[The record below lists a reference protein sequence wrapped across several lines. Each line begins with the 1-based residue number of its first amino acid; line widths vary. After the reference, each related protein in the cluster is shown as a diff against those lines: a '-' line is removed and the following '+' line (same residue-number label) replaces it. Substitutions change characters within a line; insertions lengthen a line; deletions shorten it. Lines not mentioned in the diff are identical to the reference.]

1 MATATAP
8 NPKPTPSTRW
18 GPLPLVPGPHRWT
31 VDEFH
36 RVRDSGVWE
45 GRKILLI
52 DGELI
57 EMPAA
62 KPPHDMALTL
72 ADYLFKALFG
82 KGHVVRIQMG
92 MVFNIN
98 TDPIPDLA
106 VVPGDP
112 RTMVSSPETAELILE
127 VSDTS
132 FDYDTNEKMSLYAAA
147 GIADYWVID
156 LTGRRVLVY
165 RSPAADATKK
175 YGHGY
180 TNLSVLT
187 PGQSLAPLAAPNSP
201 VAAADLLP

>member
-1 MATATAP
+1 MTAATL
-8 NPKPTPSTRW
+8 PTPSRPTRW
-18 GPLPLVPGPHRWT
+18 GPPPLVPGPHRWT

-36 RVRDSGVWE
+36 TVRGSGVWE

-52 DGELI
+52 DGELVD
-57 EMPAA
+57 MPAP
-62 KPPHDMALTL
+62 KPPHDIALTL

-82 KGHVVRIQMG
+82 AGHVVRIQMG
-92 MVFNIN
+92 MVLDIN

-112 RTMVSSPETAELILE
+112 RTMVATPATAELVLE
-127 VSDTS
+127 VSDST
-132 FDYDTNEKMSLYAAA
+132 FDYDANVKGSLYAAA

-156 LTGRRVLVY
+156 VTGRRVLVY
-165 RSPAADATKK
+165 RSPAPDPTRK

-180 TNLSVLT
+180 ASLTVLV
-187 PGQSLAPLAAPNSP
+187 PGQSLAPLALPNSP

>member
-1 MATATAP
+1 MTTATLSAVP
-8 NPKPTPSTRW
+8 PVI
-18 GPLPLVPGPHRWT
+18 LPGPHRWT

-36 RVRDSGVWE
+36 RVKESGVWD
-45 GRKILLI
+45 GRKIILI

-62 KPPHDMALTL
+62 KPPHDIALML
-72 ADYLFKALFG
+72 ADYLFKSLFSQG
-82 KGHVVRIQMG
+82 YVVRIQMG

-106 VVPGDP
+106 VVPGTP
-112 RTMVSSPETAELILE
+112 RAALATPTTAELVLE

-132 FDYDTNEKMSLYAAA
+132 LAFDTGEKASLYAAA

-156 LTGRRVLVY
+156 VNGRRVLVH
-165 RSPAADATKK
+165 RDPKPDPARK

-180 TNLSVLT
+180 ATVTVLL
-187 PGQSLAPLAAPNSP
+187 PGNALAPLAAPQTP
-201 VAAADLLP
+201 IAAADLLP

>member
-1 MATATAP
+1 MTAT
-8 NPKPTPSTRW
+8 TLHRPSPIVR
-18 GPLPLVPGPHRWT
+18 GSPPPLVPGPHRWI

-36 RVRDSGVWE
+36 RVKESGVWE

-62 KPPHDMALTL
+62 KPPHDIALLL
-72 ADYLFKALFG
+72 ADYLFKALFAQ
-82 KGHVVRIQMG
+82 GHVVRIQMG

-112 RTMVSSPETAELILE
+112 RTMIATPGTAELVLE
-127 VSDTS
+127 VSDS
-132 FDYDTNEKMSLYAAA
+132 SLDYDTNEKASLYAAA

-156 LTGRRVLVY
+156 VIGRRVLVH
-165 RSPAADATKK
+165 RSPAPDASRK

-180 TNLSVLT
+180 ASVSVLV
-187 PGQSLAPLAAPNSP
+187 PGQSFAPLAAPQSP
-201 VAAADLLP
+201 VAVADLMP